1 MGLWQSPQLIALQL
15 PLMPQARHHTTF
27 KLSVQVVP
35 TLSFAHEWHTRLPG
49 PMDEAHNTVEGH
61 KTEWPRDQEVQSALK
76 SSAIPIFKRGGGK
89 YPADVH
95 ANEESDGGN
104 DGFHHWYAYN
114 TSRCHMLGDKKWEAG
129 SASHNA
135 RLEVAG

>member
-1 MGLWQSPQLIALQL
+1 
-15 PLMPQARHHTTF
+15 
-27 KLSVQVVP
+27 
-35 TLSFAHEWHTRLPG
+35 
-49 PMDEAHNTVEGH
+49 MDEAHNTVEGH

-104 DGFHHWYAYN
+104 DGFHDCYAYN
-114 TSRCHMLGDKKWEAG
+114 TPPVPFASRLLKK
-129 SASHNA
+129 
-135 RLEVAG
+135 